1 MAVQLSLFES
11 EGPSGPP
18 SPPGRVV
25 VARGA
30 LAAEAVVLDRLS
42 SLLEEARRDP
52 FLLALPVRV
61 VVPSRSLRAHV
72 ASALVRAR
80 GRSLVGV
87 QVQTLHGLA
96 FEILERAG
104 ETVSRGLPLADVLSQ
119 RHASEEA
126 SLRAGLGDLVDGYG
140 AVSSTVRDLLDA
152 GLEPVHADAALEL
165 LALDGR
171 SVAGR
176 NQVERARALVRVAA
190 RTEEEMRRRGLGML
204 STVLR
209 RAVDLLE
216 TDPEIALPSR
226 AVLVHG
232 FADATGVAA
241 DLLQSLLRRRQAWLV
256 LDRPPSWH
264 GEGVESAFTERLAAR
279 LSPVSDIEEAPPQ
292 PLAAV
297 APPRVERF
305 QAPGAGAEVR
315 EVARRVRALLDIGTG
330 AGARPEGI
338 AIVARDLSSY
348 RLPLARHLR
357 RLGVPYS
364 ALGTRGA
371 LGPAGRRARAFL
383 ELLRRGEEVPSDRWL
398 DAAALDR
405 IVDLRLAFASL
416 GAGRL
421 RDVAALR
428 PELFLKQDDLYPL
441 PVRSGL
447 RLDAPG
453 EREGEE
459 VDPDEAG
466 REVRAIRRKV
476 EGERIREAVRL
487 AGKVRERLAA
497 WPEEARAS
505 DHLSRLRGLLK
516 ELGWK
521 EKGEAASPIFA
532 GLEALEREIP
542 PRFALDLDELRRLL
556 ARELEEAGTGDLGG
570 RGGGVQ
576 VLTAMEARGR
586 TFDHLFVIGLNRDV
600 FPRGVREDP
609 LLPDDLRRVLQRVLP
624 DVPIKLSGFDEERW
638 LFAHL
643 LSSSPVVTLSW
654 QSADEDGKAV
664 SPSPLL
670 RDVTDVVKVPS
681 LWSRE
686 TASLGPRTAAE
697 RAVMAGLHGRRSGL
711 GGILALALAETQS
724 PLPCPPPGVRPG
736 EGRGGGPN
744 FRQLAAAR
752 LAVLD
757 EMDPDLRTPEGR
769 AARARLGPYFG
780 FVGPLRHDNDPRR
793 KDIFI
798 THLENLA
805 ACPWQLF
812 LQKLLRIEPTPDPL
826 EMAPGAD
833 PLLLGNLVHAVLE
846 RIATEAGVGKNGM
859 VVAVPWPSDEEL
871 ARWLED
877 EAAKLLTEEGIF
889 LPGLARA
896 LAEQVRPRLDAAR
909 ESDWAEGPVPVLRV
923 EDEGSLQVLDAAG
936 RPREVRF
943 RADRV
948 DLLETGLLRR
958 TDYKTGKPISDKR
971 GEQTRHRHFLEK
983 VRAGT
988 HLQGVAYGMAGD
1000 AAEAAAGR
1008 YLYLKPGLEAREF
1021 QAGPLDPDLSDA
1033 FAAAVQ
1039 AVLGVWDAGSFFP
1052 RIVDPAG
1059 QKEPGRCKYCEVAEA
1074 CLRGDSGARLR
1085 LFEWS
1090 ERREEDAAPAEAA
1103 LLEVWRLAAKPARNG
1118 EGGE

>member
-1 MAVQLSLFES
+1 MI
-11 EGPSGPP
+11 
-18 SPPGRVV
+18 

-42 SLLEEARRDP
+42 SLLDEARRDP
-52 FLLALPVRV
+52 FLLAAPVRV

-80 GRSLVGV
+80 GRSLAGV
-87 QVQTLHGLA
+87 LVQTLHGLA

-104 ETVSRGLPLADVLSQ
+104 EAIPRGLPLADVLAQ
-119 RHASEEA
+119 RHASEEP

-140 AVSSTVRDLLDA
+140 AVGSTVRDLLDA
-152 GLEPVHADAALEL
+152 GLEPVHADAALEA

-171 SVAGR
+171 YVAGR
-176 NQVERARALVRVAA
+176 GQVERARALVRVAA
-190 RTEEEMRRRGLGML
+190 RTEHDMRRRGLGML

-209 RAVDLLE
+209 RATDLLE
-216 TDPEIALPSR
+216 ADAESALPAR

-264 GEGVESAFTERLAAR
+264 GEGVESAFTERLAGR
-279 LSPVSDIEEAPPQ
+279 LSPVAEVGEAPPP
-292 PLAAV
+292 PLADV
-297 APPRVERF
+297 PPPRVERF
-305 QAPGAGAEVR
+305 QAPGAGAEAR
-315 EVARRVRALLDIGTG
+315 EAARRIRALLD

-338 AIVARDLSSY
+338 AVVARDLSSY
-348 RLPLARHLR
+348 RLPLASHLR
-357 RLGVPYS
+357 RLGVPFS

-371 LGPAGRRARAFL
+371 LGPAGRRARSFL

-405 IVDLRLAFASL
+405 MVDLRLAFASL

-428 PELFLKQDDLYPL
+428 PELFLNQDDKYPL

-447 RLDAPG
+447 RLDAPA

-476 EGERIREAVRL
+476 EGGRIREAVRM
-487 AGKVRERLAA
+487 AGRVRERLAA
-497 WPEEARAS
+497 WPGEARAS
-505 DHLSRLRGLLK
+505 DHLSRLRALLK

-521 EKGEAASPIFA
+521 ESHEAARPIFD
-532 GLEALEREIP
+532 GLAALEREIP

-570 RGGGVQ
+570 RGGGIQ

-586 TFDHLFVIGLNRDV
+586 TFDHLFLVGLNRDV

-609 LLPDDLRRVLQRVLP
+609 LLTDDLRRVLQRVLP
-624 DVPIKLSGFDEERW
+624 DVPIKLAGFDEERW

-654 QSADEDGKAV
+654 QSVDEDGKAM

-670 RDVTDVVKVPS
+670 RDVTDAARVPP

-686 TASLGPRTAAE
+686 TAGAGPRTAAE
-697 RAVMAGLHGRRSGL
+697 RAVMAGLHGGRRELEPVLAVAL
-711 GGILALALAETQS
+711 GDKA
-724 PLPCPPPGVRPG
+724 R
-736 EGRGGGPN
+736 
-744 FRQLAAAR
+744 AAAR
-752 LAVLD
+752 VAVLE

-780 FVGPLRHDNDPRR
+780 FVGPMRLDNDPRR
-793 KDIFI
+793 RDLFI

-846 RIATEAGVGKNGM
+846 RIATEAGAGQDGTAVP
-859 VVAVPWPSDEEL
+859 VPWPSDDDL
-871 ARWLED
+871 DRWLED
-877 EAAKLLTEEGIF
+877 EAAKLLAEEGIF
-889 LPGLARA
+889 LRGLARA

-909 ESDWAEGPVPVLRV
+909 ETDWSDGPVPVLRV
-923 EDEGSLQVLDAAG
+923 EDEGALAVVDAAG

-948 DLLETGLLRR
+948 DLLDGGALRR
-958 TDYKTGKPISDKR
+958 TDYKTGKPISEAKTPAKR
-971 GEQTRHRHFLEK
+971 HQHFLQK

-988 HLQGVAYGMAGD
+988 HLQGVAYRLAGR
-1000 AAEAAAGR
+1000 AGEPAAGR
-1008 YLYLKPGLEAREF
+1008 YLYLKPDVEEREF
-1021 QAGPLDPDLSDA
+1021 QAGPLDLGLADA
-1033 FAAAVQ
+1033 FAASVR
-1039 AVLGVWDAGSFFP
+1039 AVLGVWDAGTFFP

-1059 QKEPGRCKYCEVAEA
+1059 REEPGRCKRCEVAEA

-1090 ERREEDAAPAEAA
+1090 ERREDLAPGEAA
-1103 LLEVWRLAAKPARNG
+1103 LLEVWRLAAKAARNG
-1118 EGGE
+1118 EGSE

>member
-18 SPPGRVV
+18 SPPGRVI

-52 FLLALPVRV
+52 FLLAAPVRV
-61 VVPSRSLRAHV
+61 VVPSRSLRAHL
-72 ASALVRAR
+72 ASALVRTR
-80 GRSLVGV
+80 GRSLAGV
-87 QVQTLHGLA
+87 MVQTLHGLA

-104 ETVSRGLPLADVLSQ
+104 EPIPRGLPLADVLAQ
-119 RHASEEA
+119 RHASEET

-140 AVSSTVRDLLDA
+140 AVGSTVRDLLDA
-152 GLEPVHADAALEL
+152 GMEPVHADAALEA

-171 SVAGR
+171 HVAGR
-176 NQVERARALVRVAA
+176 SQVERARALVRVAA
-190 RTEEEMRRRGLGML
+190 RTEEDLRRRGLGML

-209 RAVDLLE
+209 QAADLLE
-216 TDPEIALPSR
+216 IDAERALPSR
-226 AVLVHG
+226 AMVIHG

-264 GEGVESAFTERLAAR
+264 GEGVESAFTERLAGR
-279 LSPVSDIEEAPPQ
+279 LSPVARIEEAPPP
-292 PLAAV
+292 PLADV

-315 EVARRVRALLDIGTG
+315 EVARRVRALLD

-338 AIVARDLSSY
+338 AVVARDLAAY

-357 RLGVPYS
+357 RLGVPFS

-371 LGPAGRRARAFL
+371 LGAAGRRARAFL
-383 ELLRRGEEVPSDRWL
+383 ELLRRGEDVPSDRWL
-398 DAAALDR
+398 DAAAVDR

-428 PELFLKQDDLYPL
+428 PEIFLKAETDSYPL

-447 RLDAPG
+447 RQSGGG

-459 VDPDEAG
+459 VDPDEAAG
-466 REVRAIRRKV
+466 EVRAIRRHV
-476 EGERIREAVRL
+476 EGEKIRVAVRL
-487 AGKVRERLAA
+487 AGRVRERLAV

-516 ELGWK
+516 ELGWR
-521 EKGEAASPIFA
+521 ESDDVARPVFA

-542 PRFALDLDELRRLL
+542 PRFALDRDELRRLL
-556 ARELEEAGTGDLGG
+556 ARELEEAGTADLGG
-570 RGGGVQ
+570 KGGGIQ

-586 TFDHLFVIGLNRDV
+586 TFDHLFLAGLNRDV

-624 DVPIKLSGFDEERW
+624 DVPIKLAGFDEERW

-643 LSSSPVVTLSW
+643 LSSSPAVTLSW
-654 QSADEDGKAV
+654 QSVDEDGKAV

-670 RDVTDVVKVPS
+670 RDVTDAIKIPP

-686 TASLGPRTAAE
+686 ATGQGPRTAAE
-697 RAVMAGLHGRRSGL
+697 RAVIAALHGGRDAL
-711 GGILALALAETQS
+711 KGILPLAFSNARDPRS
-724 PLPCPPPGVRPG
+724 
-736 EGRGGGPN
+736 
-744 FRQLAAAR
+744 LAAAR
-752 LAVLD
+752 LAILD

-769 AARARLGPYFG
+769 ATRARLGPYFG
-780 FVGPLRHDNDPRR
+780 FVGPLRLDNDPRR
-793 KDIFI
+793 RDLFV

-846 RIATEAGVGKNGM
+846 RIAQEAGAGRNG
-859 VVAVPWPSDEEL
+859 VAVPVPWPLPDDL
-871 ARWLED
+871 AQWLEE
-877 EAAKLLTEEGIF
+877 EAAHLLADEGIF

-909 ESDWAEGPVPVLRV
+909 EADWSNGPVPVLRV

-948 DLLETGLLRR
+948 DLLDGGAVRR
-958 TDYKTGKPISDKR
+958 TDYKTGRPISEAKTPAKR
-971 GEQTRHRHFLEK
+971 RQHFLQK
-983 VRAGT
+983 VRAGS
-988 HLQGVAYGMAGD
+988 HLQGVAYRLAGD
-1000 AAEAAAGR
+1000 NAAGR
-1008 YLYLKPGLEAREF
+1008 YLYLKPDVEEREF
-1021 QAGPLDPDLSDA
+1021 QAGPLDLELADA
-1033 FAAAVQ
+1033 FAASVR
-1039 AVLGVWDAGSFFP
+1039 AVLGVWDAGTFFP

-1059 QKEPGRCKYCEVAEA
+1059 QKEPGRCNHCEVAEA

-1090 ERREEDAAPAEAA
+1090 ERREELQPAEMA
-1103 LLEVWRLAAKPARNG
+1103 LLDVWRLAAKAAGPGGKAGDKPG